1 MLFPLVFPKIELVP
15 ADPDVC
21 PLGPQLWQEGS
32 DLLGVEFVGAVAEEG
47 TDLVVTRGPDP
58 VDCPQ
63 PGRVW
68 KTRKYQVKI
77 KGGVLHFFVNSEAE
91 KTQFW

>member
-1 MLFPLVFPKIELVP
+1 MSYYFSRLPWQLFGACSVLFPLVFPKVELVP

-32 DLLGVEFVGAVAEEG
+32 DLLGVEFVGAVAKEG
-47 TDLVVTRGPDP
+47 AYFVITRGPDP
-58 VDCPQ
+58 VDCPK

-68 KTRKYQVKI
+68 KKENTK
-77 KGGVLHFFVNSEAE
+77 
-91 KTQFW
+91 